1 MLRRTIAHAF
11 TDTQSGSNLFGL
23 RRLEE
28 VLEVTV
34 LRENIVERL
43 INNIIGGCVH
53 ESGVLID
60 LRGGGLIEPN
70 RSTDVAAL
78 VESQVVACWFSFI
91 GSEIKQSFCGQ
102 RVRKL
107 ATIFVTFSVLG
118 CRMLHLEH
126 RLDQKAFRIA
136 VVSTKRQ
143 YFPKDAATRLSFN
156 MDDKING
163 FSDLGF
169 GVGEGGW
176 RVVAHNQIG
185 EAPEGLLRRVG
196 VNRCQ

>member
-1 MLRRTIAHAF
+1 
-11 TDTQSGSNLFGL
+11 
-23 RRLEE
+23 
-28 VLEVTV
+28 
-34 LRENIVERL
+34 
-43 INNIIGGCVH
+43 
-53 ESGVLID
+53 
-60 LRGGGLIEPN
+60 
-70 RSTDVAAL
+70 
-78 VESQVVACWFSFI
+78 
-91 GSEIKQSFCGQ
+91 
-102 RVRKL
+102 
-107 ATIFVTFSVLG
+107 
-118 CRMLHLEH
+118 MLHLEH